1 MFMSFKKYVVSL
13 LLTLS
18 MLFSLSGHAKSPV
31 FKVSKGDD
39 YVYIG
44 GTIHL
49 LSPSDYP
56 LPIGF
61 DKAFNNAQKIFFEVN
76 SDDFNTLETQTK
88 SAKVMMFQDERTLK
102 SELNEDT
109 YNRLSKFLEERQL
122 PIAVFSKFTP
132 AGVSITL
139 TIFELQRLGLG
150 NPESGVDHFFQ
161 LKTRQSDSKSDSY
174 LETIDEQIRFL
185 DSFNQVDANT
195 LIQSSLEDLDVL
207 QVNWKNVLTAW
218 RNGEML
224 KMSNLL
230 GADQMKA
237 QFPLIYKTL
246 LIDRNERWLKQI
258 TPMFE
263 TPEVELILVG
273 ALHLVG
279 EGGLIELLQA
289 QGYAVEQL
297 D

>member
-1 MFMSFKKYVVSL
+1 MFMSLKKNVVSL
-13 LLTLS
+13 LLTLL
-18 MLFSLSGHAKSPV
+18 MLVSLVGHAKSPV

-39 YVYIG
+39 HVYIG

-49 LSPSDYP
+49 LSPNDYP

-61 DKAFNNAQKIFFEVN
+61 DEAFNGAEKIFFEVN
-76 SDDFNTLETQTK
+76 SDDFNTPETQAK
-88 SAKVMMFQDERTLK
+88 SAQVMMFQDGRTLK
-102 SELNEDT
+102 SVLNDDT
-109 YNRLSKFLEERQL
+109 YNVLSAFLAERQL
-122 PIAVFSKFTP
+122 PISAFSRFTP

-161 LKTRQSDSKSDSY
+161 LKTKQLDSKSDNY

-185 DSFNQVDANT
+185 DSFNQVDSNT
-195 LIQSSLEDLDVL
+195 LILSNLEDLSVL
-207 QVNWKNVLTAW
+207 QVNWEKVLAAW

-224 KMSNLL
+224 KMSGLL
-230 GADQMKA
+230 GSDQMRT
-237 QFPLIYKTL
+237 QFPVIYKTL
-246 LIDRNERWLKQI
+246 LTDRNKRWLKQI
-258 TPMFE
+258 TPMFN
-263 TPEVELILVG
+263 TPEIELVLVG

-279 EGGLIELLQA
+279 EDGVIELLRA